1 MRNAWTGREDPVPR
15 RLRSAGV
22 GPASK
27 LDRGGRH
34 PGEIPSMRFRK
45 VLALRGP
52 NTWGR
57 LPAIEAWL
65 ELPSGLDNRLGA
77 HPLLLDQVGS
87 LIDTEPQLSLS
98 ASLARVANAIQAS
111 LGTRAEGVCGAW
123 STSESAVQRL
133 VFPFEEESTGRDCLE
148 VARCLFVA
156 AFEGHEFDLNAQVE
170 RLRKDYQTL
179 CLGPST
185 RSIVEA
191 ARRRDIPFRRL
202 TEGSLVQFG
211 QGALQ
216 RRVIAAETD
225 RTGAVAQE
233 VAQDKELTREL
244 LGAIGVP
251 VPIGRPVLDVDDAVL
266 AAQEIGGPVVVKPQ
280 FGNQGRGVATN
291 LCSPEQVR
299 AAYAAAVEH
308 SSTASVIVEKF
319 APGGDYR
326 VLVIG
331 GKVIAAARREPAH
344 VKGDGLHSIRQL
356 VDQINR
362 DPRRGDDH
370 ATSLSK
376 IPLDPVSLGVL
387 ESQGFTP
394 DSVPPAGETV
404 LIRRNANLST
414 GGTAEDVT
422 DLVHPEVAA
431 RCIEAA
437 RMIGLDIAGVDVVVE
452 DISRPME
459 EQGGVVVEVNAAP
472 GLRMHLEP
480 SSGQGR
486 PVGDAILDL
495 VYPDGHN
502 GRIPVVAVTG
512 VNGKT
517 TTTRFIAHLLEESG
531 RFVGLT
537 CTDGIYI
544 GDRRIDHG
552 DCSGPTSARMV
563 LMNPAVEAAVL
574 ETARGGILRAGLG
587 FDRADVA
594 VVTNIGE
601 GDHLGISDIHTLED
615 LARVKRVIVENVGS
629 LGSAVLNAAD
639 PLVASMAPFC
649 SGSVIFFAQD
659 PDHPVIVD
667 HRSNGGRAVVVRHG
681 EIVLIEGP
689 RETGLSRLFDIPLTH
704 GGRIGFQVENTLAS
718 AAAAWALGI
727 DLDTIR
733 TGLETFASGMNV
745 VPGRFNLLE
754 IGGAT
759 VVLDYGHNP
768 SALLAMIEAIEPLP
782 HQRRLVVYSA
792 AGDRRDEDMIRQGQI
807 LANFFDSVYLYED
820 QYTRGRADGE
830 IMALF
835 RQGLSH
841 GGRVRAVQEMH
852 GSVNAV
858 EAALKDVRAGD
869 LLLVQAD
876 VVDETLDFV
885 KAYLASGVPG
895 REIDLNDAMH
905 AQPEEVLLAG
915 RLLG

>member
-1 MRNAWTGREDPVPR
+1 MRYSP
-15 RLRSAGV
+15 
-22 GPASK
+22 
-27 LDRGGRH
+27 
-34 PGEIPSMRFRK
+34 
-45 VLALRGP
+45 
-52 NTWGR
+52 
-57 LPAIEAWL
+57 
-65 ELPSGLDNRLGA
+65 
-77 HPLLLDQVGS
+77 PL
-87 LIDTEPQLSLS
+87 
-98 ASLARVANAIQAS
+98 
-111 LGTRAEGVCGAW
+111 
-123 STSESAVQRL
+123 
-133 VFPFEEESTGRDCLE
+133 
-148 VARCLFVA
+148 
-156 AFEGHEFDLNAQVE
+156 
-170 RLRKDYQTL
+170 
-179 CLGPST
+179 
-185 RSIVEA
+185 
-191 ARRRDIPFRRL
+191 
-202 TEGSLVQFG
+202 
-211 QGALQ
+211 
-216 RRVIAAETD
+216 
-225 RTGAVAQE
+225 
-233 VAQDKELTREL
+233 
-244 LGAIGVP
+244 
-251 VPIGRPVLDVDDAVL
+251 
-266 AAQEIGGPVVVKPQ
+266 EIGGPVVVKPQ

-291 LCSPEQVR
+291 LRSPDQIR

-308 SSTASVIVEKF
+308 SSTASVIVERF
-319 APGGDYR
+319 APGDDYR

-344 VKGDGLHSIRQL
+344 VKGDGTHSIREL
-356 VDQINR
+356 VERVNR

-370 ATSLSK
+370 ATCLSK
-376 IPLDPVSLGVL
+376 IPLDAVSLGVL
-387 ESQGFTP
+387 ESQGHTP
-394 DSVPPAGETV
+394 DSIPSAGETV

-486 PVGDAILDL
+486 PVGEAILDL
-495 VYPDGHN
+495 VYPDGNN

-552 DCSGPTSARMV
+552 DCSGPASARMV

-574 ETARGGILRAGLG
+574 ETARGGVLRAGLG

-615 LARVKRVIVENVGS
+615 LARVKRVIAENVGPN
-629 LGSAVLNAAD
+629 GSAVLNAAD
-639 PLVASMAPFC
+639 PLVADMAPFC
-649 SGSVIFFAQD
+649 PGSVVFFAQD
-659 PDHPVIVD
+659 PENAVIQA
-667 HRSNGGRAVVVRHG
+667 HRARGGRAVVVRHG
-681 EIVLIEGP
+681 EIVLVEGA

-727 DLDTIR
+727 DLETIR
-733 TGLETFASGMNV
+733 NGLESFGSEMHV

-782 HQRRLVVYSA
+782 HERRMAVYST

-807 LANFFDSVYLYED
+807 LA
-820 QYTRGRADGE
+820 GC
-830 IMALF
+830 
-835 RQGLSH
+835 
-841 GGRVRAVQEMH
+841 VR
-852 GSVNAV
+852 
-858 EAALKDVRAGD
+858 L
-869 LLLVQAD
+869 
-876 VVDETLDFV
+876 
-885 KAYLASGVPG
+885 GVPLRG
-895 REIDLNDAMH
+895 PVH
-905 AQPEEVLLAG
+905 PG
-915 RLLG
+915 PG